1 MFYHIPKTAGGS
13 IQIGS
18 GTSIGR
24 DVVISSASEITIG
37 EECLFSFRV
46 SIIDHDHE
54 FIKGISPVSSEI
66 GHRKTIHIG
75 NRTFVGANTTIL
87 KGTRIGNDCIIGANS
102 LVSGEFPDNTIVGG
116 VPARIIRHR

>member
-1 MFYHIPKTAGGS
+1 M
-13 IQIGS
+13 
-18 GTSIGR
+18 
-24 DVVISSASEITIG
+24 IG
-37 EECLFSFRV
+37 EECLFSYRV

-54 FIKGISPVSSEI
+54 FIKGNSPVSSEI
-66 GHRKTIHIG
+66 GQKKAIHIG
-75 NRTFVGANTTIL
+75 NRTFVGANTTVL